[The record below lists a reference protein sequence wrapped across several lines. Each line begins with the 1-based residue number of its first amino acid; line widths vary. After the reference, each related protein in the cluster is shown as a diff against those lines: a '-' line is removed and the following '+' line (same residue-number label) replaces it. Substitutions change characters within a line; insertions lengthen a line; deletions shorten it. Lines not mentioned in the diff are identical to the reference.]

1 MNKKRLRLITVI
13 AIALLVVGAAAWQM
27 AGLFAS
33 AEPLTE
39 NEAKNRIQEMY
50 AAEVKSI
57 TQSGDQYELMIEI
70 EKQPYKVEMA
80 AETGDIRSLTKVES
94 NKQAEPLK
102 EVSETEMK
110 ERLQKSYPGKL
121 TGLKKQAEGGHAY
134 YYATIEHGQERTT
147 VKADALTGKV
157 IDSSVEPLPEA
168 PPKEQP
174 SSLPARE
181 ITEEEARAIA
191 LKNVSGMAEDD
202 IDLEESN
209 GLTYYLVEVERDDD
223 REAVVQINAISGKVM
238 SITWED

>member
-80 AETGDIRSLTKVES
+80 AETGDIRS
-94 NKQAEPLK
+94 
-102 EVSETEMK
+102 
-110 ERLQKSYPGKL
+110 
-121 TGLKKQAEGGHAY
+121 
-134 YYATIEHGQERTT
+134 
-147 VKADALTGKV
+147 
-157 IDSSVEPLPEA
+157 
-168 PPKEQP
+168 
-174 SSLPARE
+174 
-181 ITEEEARAIA
+181 
-191 LKNVSGMAEDD
+191 
-202 IDLEESN
+202 
-209 GLTYYLVEVERDDD
+209 
-223 REAVVQINAISGKVM
+223 
-238 SITWED
+238 